1 MATKINIITILIV
14 ILGVCAIFLIQFST
28 PTIYGADGYLHIRM
42 AEFLKSFGPR
52 YDFHW
57 ARFSTF
63 SENFS
68 DKDFLYHVFL
78 IPFTFF
84 KNIFFGAKLASAIF
98 ASLLFFTFYLM
109 LKRYSHKSILPFF
122 LIAFFL
128 SDMFLETISR
138 PRPISIAILITI
150 FSVHLMMQKKY
161 LSVFVTALLYSLSHV
176 TSPLIIL
183 YALIVEIVRRTDKK
197 EFHIKTIL
205 AAFTGVLAGFI
216 IHPNFP
222 NNFIVFYLNSIMVPI
237 YTIKTGVLEL
247 GAEFFPINTREFLLS
262 YPIIII
268 GIISVIYIAISK
280 RPKAGFATDVFLTLS
295 AFFFLLSFICRRY
308 LSHGYLIMLMALATY
323 FSDYLAGIKNINKLG
338 IVFLSI
344 LIILLGFNSFKKVCY
359 NALVQKIV
367 NTHYEQAGKWME
379 KNIPEGELVFHAN
392 WSDSQYFIG
401 VNPKNDYF
409 VTLDPVYMYK
419 WDSELYKLYR
429 DVSFGRIIDPYPILK
444 DNFKVKYGYAGKN
457 YFNALIEQIRKDSR
471 FRILA
476 EDAFGIIFSLS

>member
-1 MATKINIITILIV
+1 MITKINAAAILIL
-14 ILGVCAIFLIQFST
+14 ILGICAIFYIQFAT
-28 PTIYGADGYLHIRM
+28 PTIYGADGNLHIRM

-78 IPFTFF
+78 IPFTLFR
-84 KNIFFGAKLASAIF
+84 NIFFGAKLAAAIF
-98 ASLLFFTFYLM
+98 ASGLFLAFYLL
-109 LKRYSHKSILPFF
+109 LKRYSDKSVLPFF

-138 PRPISIAILITI
+138 PRPISIVILITI
-150 FSVHLMMQKKY
+150 FSVHLMIQKKY
-161 LSVFVTALLYSLSHV
+161 LSVFVTALFYSLSHV

-205 AAFTGVLAGFI
+205 AAFSGVLAGFI

-222 NNFIVFYLNSIMVPI
+222 NNFIVFYLNSVLVPI
-237 YTIKTGVLEL
+237 YTVKTGILEL

-262 YPIIII
+262 YPVIII

-280 RPKAGFATDVFLTLS
+280 RPKAGFATNVFLTLS

-308 LSHGYLIMLMALATY
+308 LSHGYLIMLMALCSY
-323 FSDYLAGIKNINKLG
+323 FSDYCAGIKDINKKG
-338 IVFLSI
+338 IIFVSI
-344 LIILLGFNSFKKVCY
+344 LLILLGFNSFNKVCY
-359 NALVQKIV
+359 NALVQKVI

-379 KNIPEGELVFHAN
+379 KNIPAGELIFHAN

-401 VNPKNDYF
+401 LNPRNDYF

-419 WDSELYKLYR
+419 RDSELYKLYR
-429 DVSFGRIIDPYPILK
+429 DVSFGRTTDPYTVLK

-457 YFNALIEQIRKDSR
+457 YFNGLIEQIRKDPR

-476 EDAFGIIFSLS
+476 EDSFGVIFSLP

>member
-1 MATKINIITILIV
+1 MITKISAATIFILI
-14 ILGVCAIFLIQFST
+14 LGICTIFLIQFST

-42 AEFLKSFGPR
+42 AEFLKTFGPR

-57 ARFSTF
+57 ARYSTF
-63 SENFS
+63 SNNFS
-68 DKDFLYHVFL
+68 DKDFLYHIFL

-109 LKRYSHKSILPFF
+109 LKRYSHRSILPLF

-138 PRPISIAILITI
+138 PRPISIVILVTL
-150 FSVHLMMQKKY
+150 FSVHLIMQKKY
-161 LSVFVTALLYSLSHV
+161 LPVFLIAIFYSLCHV

-183 YALIVEIVRRTDKK
+183 YALIIEIVRRMDQK
-197 EFHIKTIL
+197 EFCIKTIL
-205 AAFTGVLAGFI
+205 ASFMGVLAGFI
-216 IHPNFP
+216 IHPNVP
-222 NNFIVFYLNSIMVPI
+222 NNFIVFYLNSVLVPI
-237 YTIKTGVLEL
+237 YTLKTGVLEL

-262 YPIIII
+262 YPVVII
-268 GIISVIYIAISK
+268 GIISVIYMAISK
-280 RPKAGFATDVFLTLS
+280 MPKASFASNVFLTLS

-308 LSHGYLIMLMALATY
+308 LSHGYLIMLMALCSY
-323 FSDYLAGIKNINKLG
+323 LSDYRAGVKNINKKG

-344 LIILLGFNSFKKVCY
+344 LIILLGFNSFKKVSY
-359 NALVQKIV
+359 NALVQRIV
-367 NTHYEQAGKWME
+367 NTHYEQAGKWMQ
-379 KNIPEGELVFHAN
+379 KNIPEGELIFHAN

-401 VNPKNDYF
+401 LNPQNDYF

-429 DVSFGRIIDPYPILK
+429 EVSFGRKKDPYTVLK
-444 DNFKVKYGYAGKN
+444 DKFKVKYGYAGKN
-457 YFNALIEQIRKDSR
+457 YFNGLIEQVRKDPR

-476 EDAFGIIFSLS
+476 EDAFGVIFSLS